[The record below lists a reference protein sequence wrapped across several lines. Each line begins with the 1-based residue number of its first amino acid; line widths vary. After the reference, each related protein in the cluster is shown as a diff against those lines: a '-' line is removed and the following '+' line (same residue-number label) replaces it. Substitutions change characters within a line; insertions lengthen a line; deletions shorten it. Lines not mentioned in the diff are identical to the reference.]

1 MYGKFRPTEVL
12 IALFKCLLH
21 NNMNRLK
28 NIKASFAQLIVQN
41 EGAIN
46 DARRIK
52 LNEQIKLWS
61 LRTFT
66 AIVLMEDNV
75 PV

>member
-1 MYGKFRPTEVL
+1 
-12 IALFKCLLH
+12 
-21 NNMNRLK
+21 MNRLK

-46 DARRIK
+46 DSRRIK
-52 LNEQIKLWS
+52 LNEQIKLWP
-61 LRTFT
+61 LRTCT